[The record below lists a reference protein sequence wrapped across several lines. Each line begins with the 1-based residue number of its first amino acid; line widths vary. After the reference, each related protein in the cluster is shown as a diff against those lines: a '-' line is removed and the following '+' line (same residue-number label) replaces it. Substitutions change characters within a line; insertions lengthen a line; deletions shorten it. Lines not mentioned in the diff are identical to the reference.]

1 MESLGENAEKVSDSI
16 EDVSNEI
23 SNIDKGGNISKISS
37 KFDYLKNKKLST
49 MRITVTP
56 ENRIVVF

>member
-37 KFDYLKNKKLST
+37 KFDYLKNKLAK
-49 MRITVTP
+49 
-56 ENRIVVF
+56 